1 MSDELRVLRPDRR
14 QIFLDTVDLESQL
27 PEDHMAR
34 IVWDFVETL
43 DISPLERGIKSRE
56 GHPGRPTP
64 DRRLY
69 MALWL
74 CATLDGV
81 GAARELDRQC
91 RMHTAYRWLCGG
103 VPVNYHD
110 LADFRVEA
118 GEFLDELLSGSVAA
132 LVAQGLVGLD
142 CLAVD
147 SVRVRASAGSNSFR
161 REESLTRLYEA
172 AQTKVAA
179 LRAEIEADPGAA
191 SKRLQARQVRAR
203 SERAAAVSAAKAA
216 LETIKAERV
225 KEAEKQRRK
234 TVRGNPPRAS
244 TTDSQARVMKCDGGF
259 RPAYNFQIRTDVE
272 SGIVLGLA
280 VTNCAS
286 DRGLLTPAVEDI
298 ERRYRTR
305 PKQVLADSGY
315 DAKDDIEHLYSGAA
329 GAIDV
334 FCPLPGSK
342 GKPGDPTPKPSD
354 GPGVIAWR
362 ERMSS
367 EAGLKFYRKRFA
379 TERPHADMR
388 NRGLTKLVVRGMT
401 KVKAVALW
409 HVVRYN
415 FLQTRFLRTTAEQAR
430 PVAA

>member
-74 CATLDGV
+74 YATLDGV

-179 LRAEIEADPGAA
+179 LRAEM
-191 SKRLQARQVRAR
+191 RAR

-334 FCPLPGSK
+334 FCPARVEGQT
-342 GKPGDPTPKPSD
+342 G
-354 GPGVIAWR
+354 
-362 ERMSS
+362 
-367 EAGLKFYRKRFA
+367 
-379 TERPHADMR
+379 RPD
-388 NRGLTKLVVRGMT
+388 
-401 KVKAVALW
+401 
-409 HVVRYN
+409 
-415 FLQTRFLRTTAEQAR
+415 AET
-430 PVAA
+430 